1 MSMIGRLFFQT
12 IDGIKKRGWLRNGS
26 IILIDTMIGA
36 VSVTSA
42 YIAVFG
48 YPGALQ
54 TPNVAEM
61 IAGFSLLCCASFV
74 VFGTHRGAWRYVSTH
89 DVVTFL
95 KASGAAVSLAM
106 VAVFL
111 VTRGDNVPRSVPVF
125 TFIFMMTGLIGIRL
139 AYRMAAERVV
149 SIPRRANPSGNL
161 RRVLLLGLTDKAEAF
176 IRLVRRDPASNFEI
190 LGILDDSPVNSGR
203 SVQGVRVLGR
213 LEELQ
218 AVMRRYVPPDSG
230 TIELVVT
237 ESAPSRRRL
246 ADIVERAN
254 ESALKVSRIPDMSN
268 VASVTAGSL
277 VKPKPVE
284 IGDLLERPE
293 VTTDTREVGAL
304 LAGKV
309 VLVAGA
315 GGSIGSELCRQI
327 AAFAPK
333 RLVITD
339 ASEFLLYTL
348 DIELRDAFVALEI
361 VTRIVDVRD
370 KHRVDAIFAE
380 LRPDIVFHAA
390 ALKHVPLMEANPLEA
405 LKTNVIGTRNVADA
419 ALANEANSFIMIST
433 DKVVNPTNVMGA
445 SKRAAESYCQA
456 LDVISTK
463 TRFKTVRFGNVL
475 GSNGSVVPR
484 FQKQI
489 AAGGP
494 VTVTHPNMMRYFMT
508 IPEAVSLVL
517 HACAHAETNQS
528 ERGKIMVLDM
538 GKPVRIADLAERMIQ
553 LAGFRPRIDIDIVYS
568 GLRPGEKMVEE
579 LFDPNEIPGDRTEEG
594 YMLAAPRF
602 ADRKLLS
609 ETFRKIEE
617 HAEAEQTDRAM
628 RLLEHV
634 VPEFRKW
641 IRNRDEEQGV
651 PDLARPSGG
660 VVALDKRAGDSTRL
674 PAEGRTPAD
683 PPPTRA

>member
-1 MSMIGRLFFQT
+1 MSMIGRFVFAVA
-12 IDGIKKRGWLRNGS
+12 DGSKKRGWLRNGA
-26 IILIDTMIGA
+26 IISIDTAIAAFSVA
-36 VSVTSA
+36 VA
-42 YIAVFG
+42 YVAVFG
-48 YPGALQ
+48 FPAALR
-54 TPNVAEM
+54 TPNLAQM
-61 IAGFSLLCCASFV
+61 ISGFTALCCLSFV

-89 DVVTFL
+89 DVVTL
-95 KASGAAVSLAM
+95 MKASAAAIAVAM
-106 VAVFL
+106 VVVFL
-111 VTRGDNVPRSVPVF
+111 ATRGQNVPRSVPVF

-139 AYRMAAERVV
+139 AYRIAAERVV
-149 SIPRRANPSGNL
+149 SIPKRTRAETNA
-161 RRVLLLGLTDKAEAF
+161 RRVLLLGLSDKAEAF

-190 LGILDDSPVNSGR
+190 LGLIDDSPENLGR
-203 SVQGVRVLGR
+203 SVQGYRVLGH
-213 LEELQ
+213 LENLQ
-218 AVMRRYVPPDSG
+218 SIMKRRIPKG
-230 TIELVVT
+230 RTIELVVT
-237 ESAPSRRRL
+237 ENMPSRRRL
-246 ADIVERAN
+246 ADIVEKAN
-254 ESALKVSRIPDMSN
+254 EHALKVSRIPDMSN
-268 VASVTAGSL
+268 VASVTADSL
-277 VKPKPVE
+277 VQPKPVE

-293 VTTDTREVGAL
+293 VTTDTREIAHL
-304 LAGKV
+304 LADKV

-327 AAFAPK
+327 ASFSPK

-348 DIELRDAFVALEI
+348 DIELRDAFAGLEI

-370 KHRVDAIFAE
+370 GRRVDAIFAE

-419 ALANEANSFIMIST
+419 SLANEVSSFIMIST

-456 LDVISTK
+456 LDVLSTK

-489 AAGGP
+489 EAGGP
-494 VTVTHPNMMRYFMT
+494 VTVTHPNVMRFFMT

-517 HACAHAETNQS
+517 HACAHAES
-528 ERGKIMVLDM
+528 KEPERGKIMVLDM
-538 GKPVRIADLAERMIQ
+538 GKPVRIADLAARMVQ
-553 LAGFRPRIDIDIVYS
+553 LAGFRPGIDIDIVYS
-568 GLRPGEKMVEE
+568 GLRPGEKLVEE
-579 LFDPNEIPGDRTEEG
+579 LFDPSEARNGQTEEG

-617 HAEAEQTDRAM
+617 HAAAEQTERAM

-634 VPEFRKW
+634 VPEFRRW
-641 IRNRDEEQGV
+641 VRDRQGDEV
-651 PDLARPSGG
+651 SAKPTDSIITI
-660 VVALDKRAGDSTRL
+660 DKRLGERSRPAG
-674 PAEGRTPAD
+674 EGVTPTS
-683 PPPTRA
+683 PPPAQV

>member
-1 MSMIGRLFFQT
+1 MIGRLFFQT